1 MVKDRVRKSGFSN
14 MKEPIKL
21 TAGEADTTMP
31 MKDVEEGMVAT
42 MVAEVI
48 GTDGA
53 AEAQTLYVASSEE
66 SASGGPERLLLC
78 RSRIY

>member
-1 MVKDRVRKSGFSN
+1 
-14 MKEPIKL
+14 
-21 TAGEADTTMP
+21 
-31 MKDVEEGMVAT
+31 VEEGMVAT